1 VAVDYDRDVV
11 ISIIDSLNDYVATKD
26 FDFLFTMGSKLSFV
40 AYTLENSDDGLKAVV
55 PSLIKFTELIHR
67 ISQSESLIEKFDE
80 LIMAFLSDLKSWLQ
94 DYFLDDNHHLIASN
108 VVESLCSNVESIQ
121 TLLEGKDE
129 LTDLDDIF
137 F

>member
-1 VAVDYDRDVV
+1 MAEDYDREVV
-11 ISIIDSLNDYVATKD
+11 VSIIDSLNDYVTTKN

-40 AYTLENSDDGLKAVV
+40 AYTLDNSNDALKSVV
-55 PSLIKFTELIHR
+55 PCLIKFTELIHR
-67 ISQSESLIEKFDE
+67 ISQSESLIEKFDL
-80 LIMAFLSDLKSWLQ
+80 LIVAFLTDLKTWLQ
-94 DYFLDDNHHLIASN
+94 NYFLDHNHHLVACN
-108 VVESLCSNVESIQ
+108 VVESLCSNVDSIQ